1 MQTASGL
8 PIRKTI
14 RLPGYDYSGDATY
27 FVTVCAFQHQ
37 CLFGDCLDGTVKLGD
52 IGNIVEE
59 EWRRTAF
66 RGDVTLG
73 EYQVMPNHL
82 HGLLFLANKE
92 INDNEPLR
100 RELFR
105 IIGGFKS
112 AVTSRVR
119 KHTRQDDFEVWQKRF
134 HDHVVRNP
142 RALQRIE
149 TYIRENPSRWQEDP
163 YHPANQKR

>member
-8 PIRKTI
+8 PIRKRI
-14 RLPGYDYSGDATY
+14 RLPAYDYSGDATY
-27 FVTVCAFQHQ
+27 FVTVCAFQRQ
-37 CLFGDCLDGTVKLGD
+37 CLFGDCIDGTVELGD

-66 RGDVTLG
+66 RGNVTLG

-82 HGLLFLANKE
+82 HGLLFIANKE
-92 INDNEPLR
+92 IDDNEPLR

-119 KHTRQDDFEVWQKRF
+119 TRVAMISKSGRSGFN
-134 HDHVVRNP
+134 DHVVRNP

-149 TYIRENPSRWQEDP
+149 TYIRENPSRWHEDP
-163 YHPANQKR
+163 YHPANQNR